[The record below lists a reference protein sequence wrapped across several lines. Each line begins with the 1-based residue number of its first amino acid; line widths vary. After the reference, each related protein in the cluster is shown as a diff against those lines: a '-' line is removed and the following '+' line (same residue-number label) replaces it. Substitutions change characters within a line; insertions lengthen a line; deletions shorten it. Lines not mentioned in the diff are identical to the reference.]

1 MELMVKD
8 LKVLSFRQLR
18 WDIMILTERTKE
30 VVIYTNTHFRSMT
43 DQKVFR
49 ADRARMEL

>member
-18 WDIMILTERTKE
+18 WDIMILAERTKE